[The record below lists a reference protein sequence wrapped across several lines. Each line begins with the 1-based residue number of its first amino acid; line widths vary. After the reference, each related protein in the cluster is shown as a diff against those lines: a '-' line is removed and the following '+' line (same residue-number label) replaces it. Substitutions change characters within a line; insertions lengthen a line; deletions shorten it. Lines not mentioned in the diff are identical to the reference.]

1 MAKNRKTKTVRVLKT
16 KGTDLIKKIQKRDGT
31 LVPFDIEKV
40 ANAIYKAMIASN
52 EGSDLEAS
60 MVANK
65 VFADLVK
72 TSKRFKNFVPDVEG
86 VQDSVEKE
94 LMLSDY
100 VQTAKNYILYRK
112 EHEEKRK
119 IDGDVP
125 AHVKKLAQESRKYF
139 KNTLGEFV
147 YYRTYAK
154 WIPEESRRETWVE
167 TVDRYV
173 DFMKENLGKKLTATE
188 YKEVR
193 EAILKQE
200 VMPSMRLMQFAG
212 EAARRTNVCA
222 YNCSYTAPE
231 SFEDIAA
238 VKLLVAS
245 SGAVEDLTILEMV
258 NMNSIANKAAAI
270 AGAYRAPGA

>member
-1 MAKNRKTKTVRVLKT
+1 MGSITMAKNRKTKTVRVLKT

-125 AHVKKLAQESRKYF
+125 AHVKKLAQE
-139 KNTLGEFV
+139 
-147 YYRTYAK
+147 
-154 WIPEESRRETWVE
+154 
-167 TVDRYV
+167 
-173 DFMKENLGKKLTATE
+173 
-188 YKEVR
+188 
-193 EAILKQE
+193 
-200 VMPSMRLMQFAG
+200 
-212 EAARRTNVCA
+212 
-222 YNCSYTAPE
+222 
-231 SFEDIAA
+231 
-238 VKLLVAS
+238 
-245 SGAVEDLTILEMV
+245 
-258 NMNSIANKAAAI
+258 
-270 AGAYRAPGA
+270 